1 MTIATSHAL
10 EMEVRCMSV
19 YIVVNDSLIILF
31 SNDNNGNELN
41 YNDNNDN
48 NHNNNDNSNNLIM
61 IIISFIAV
69 THSLTMLSIA

>member
-1 MTIATSHAL
+1 M
-10 EMEVRCMSV
+10 CV

-41 YNDNNDN
+41 YNDNNNN

-61 IIISFIAV
+61 IIRYAVFQLSGGPKISV
-69 THSLTMLSIA
+69 TGEWLFYLQV